1 MNGPD
6 ELRQEN
12 AALRERISTL
22 SAAILRISASLDLD
36 TVLREVVDSARALTG
51 ARYGM
56 IATVDERGSILE
68 FIAPGLTPEERRH
81 IGQWPHGY
89 PFFEH
94 LRDLPGA
101 LRLADVPAYAR
112 SLGYSEELT
121 LSKTLQAMPMRH
133 RGVHVGNFFL
143 GEKAAGLA
151 FTDEDEEIL
160 VLFASQAATAIAHA
174 RAHRDEQ
181 RARAGL
187 EALVDTSPV
196 GVVVFDAK
204 SGRPVSFNR
213 EAKRIVGGLR
223 SGDSPTEQ
231 LLEVMICRRG
241 DGREIRL
248 DELPLAH
255 EFRDNPETVRA
266 EEIELSVPD
275 GRSVTTLVN
284 STPIHAADGALESVV
299 VTMQDLAPLEELE
312 RLRAEFLS
320 MVSHELRAPLTS
332 IKGSAATVLSTTPEL
347 DPAEMREF
355 FRIIDEQAD
364 HMRGL
369 VGDLLD
375 VGRIDTGTLSV
386 RPEPAEVADLV
397 DRARNTFLSGGARHS
412 VLIDLP
418 PDLPRAMA
426 DRRRIVQ
433 VLNNLFSNASRHAP
447 ESLPIRVTAVREGV
461 YIAISVADQGRG
473 VTPERLP
480 HLFRK
485 HAGFAGGDREGALGA
500 AGLGLAICKGLVQA
514 HGGRIRVASGGAGQ
528 GTQFTF
534 TLPVA
539 EAPGAVAPASIG
551 PDRPPAAPRSPK
563 PTRILVL
570 DDDPQTLR
578 YVRGA
583 LAGSGYAAIVTGDPT
598 ELPRLIHSERPELV
612 LLDLVLPGVDGIEL
626 MKRVPELADLPVI
639 FISGYGRDETIAQ
652 ALEAGAV
659 DYIVKPFSP
668 TELTA
673 RIRAALR
680 KRAEPEPFVLND
692 LAIHYEQR
700 RVSVAGRAV
709 HLTATEYELLRALSL
724 NAGRVSTY
732 DALLRQVWAGR
743 HDGDTE
749 LVRTFVKNLRRK
761 LRDDAA
767 NPAYIVNERRV
778 GYRMV
783 RPGDA

>member
-6 ELRQEN
+6 ELRREN

-143 GEKAAGLA
+143 GEKAGGQA
-151 FTDEDEEIL
+151 FTGEDEEVL

-181 RARAGL
+181 RARADL
-187 EALVDTSPV
+187 EALVDTSPI
-196 GVVVFDAK
+196 GVVVFDART
-204 SGRPVSFNR
+204 GRPVSFNR

-284 STPIHAADGALESVV
+284 STPIHAADGAVESVV
-299 VTMQDLAPLEELE
+299 VTLQDLAPLEELE

-461 YIAISVADQGRG
+461 YIAISVADEGRG

-709 HLTATEYELLRALSL
+709 HLTATEYELLRVLSL

-732 DALLRQVWAGR
+732 DALLRQVWGGR